1 MYRQPHGDPQAS
13 HLTEFEAFDGN
24 GEAGPLL

>member
-1 MYRQPHGDPQAS
+1 MYRQPLGDQQTGNVMELES
-13 HLTEFEAFDGN
+13 FDGN

>member
-1 MYRQPHGDPQAS
+1 MYRHPHGDHQQS
-13 HLTEFEAFDGN
+13 HLTEFEAFDGS

>member
-1 MYRQPHGDPQAS
+1 MYRQPLGDPQANNN
-13 HLTEFEAFDGN
+13 TEFEAFDGS